1 VTVVDQQLHERR
13 WRRVGRNPGG
23 QLKVQHLPLAA
34 LRGGCGMLMRL
45 LAWRLVR

>member
-1 VTVVDQQLHERR
+1 MTVVDQQLHERR

-34 LRGGCGMLMRL
+34 LRGAVAAPMIACEMGPRT
-45 LAWRLVR
+45 